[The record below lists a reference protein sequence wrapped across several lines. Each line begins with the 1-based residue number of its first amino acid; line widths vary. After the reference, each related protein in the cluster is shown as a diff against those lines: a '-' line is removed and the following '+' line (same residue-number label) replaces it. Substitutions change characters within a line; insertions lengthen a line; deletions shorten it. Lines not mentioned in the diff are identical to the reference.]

1 MRLQQKADLLESQNR
16 LMSREQEHYVEQIV
30 DLKKELRGMESNSN
44 LIVFSSKQ
52 STVSPSEAETS
63 TVQSD
68 DDDVAEDPQVA
79 SQVQMQTRQTLPD
92 DDESGTIQ
100 KSQNSNRAIV
110 VEHVYKKVKGD
121 LAFAQSNEM
130 QPVFVNSNNLFT
142 YDGTM
147 TSGGTMPNAT

>member
-1 MRLQQKADLLESQNR
+1 
-16 LMSREQEHYVEQIV
+16 MSREQEHYVEQIV

-79 SQVQMQTRQTLPD
+79 SQVQMHTRQTLPD

-121 LAFAQSNEM
+121 LAVAQSNEM

>member
-1 MRLQQKADLLESQNR
+1 
-16 LMSREQEHYVEQIV
+16 MSREQEHYVEQIV

-79 SQVQMQTRQTLPD
+79 SQAQMQTRQTLPD

-121 LAFAQSNEM
+121 LAVAQSNEM

>member
-79 SQVQMQTRQTLPD
+79 SQAQMQTRQTLPD

-121 LAFAQSNEM
+121 LAVAQSNEM

>member
-1 MRLQQKADLLESQNR
+1 
-16 LMSREQEHYVEQIV
+16 
-30 DLKKELRGMESNSN
+30 MESNSN

-121 LAFAQSNEM
+121 LAVA
-130 QPVFVNSNNLFT
+130 
-142 YDGTM
+142 
-147 TSGGTMPNAT
+147 

>member
-121 LAFAQSNEM
+121 LAVAQSNEM